1 MVLDIKD
8 KNNTTRLTYIVVLR
22 VKKLLGL
29 IFKRGFNKE
38 RFQLSISKA
47 KEVQQEDFI

>member
-8 KNNTTRLTYIVVLR
+8 KDKTARLTYIAILR

-29 IFKRGFNKE
+29 IFKHKFNKE
-38 RFQLSISKA
+38 
-47 KEVQQEDFI
+47 